1 MKGVLR
7 DSNSIHIDMPWGP
20 TPVNDAPNAPADW
33 DWFEDQTPALDRSPR
48 GPKRRRDRRI
58 RAWVTEEEYT
68 AVVTRASM
76 MTSGDIGEY
85 VRRRCLGQRLHANV
99 GGHAVGILMHV
110 ARAVAERYP
119 ADREFHDEIISAIE
133 AAGLAA
139 NL

>member
-1 MKGVLR
+1 
-7 DSNSIHIDMPWGP
+7 MPWGP
-20 TPVNDAPNAPADW
+20 TSCSHALNVPADW
-33 DWFEDQTPALDRSPR
+33 DWFEGLTPALHPSPR
-48 GPKRRRDRRI
+48 GPKRRRNKRI
-58 RAWVTEEEYT
+58 RAWVTEEEYA
-68 AVVTRASM
+68 AVLARANM

-99 GGHAVGILMHV
+99 GGHAVAILMRV

-133 AAGLAA
+133 AAGLGA

>member
-1 MKGVLR
+1 M
-7 DSNSIHIDMPWGP
+7 
-20 TPVNDAPNAPADW
+20 NDAPNTPADSS
-33 DWFEDQTPALDRSPR
+33 WFTDAAGPPLSSPR
-48 GPKRRRDRRI
+48 APKRRRGKQI
-58 RAWVTEEEYT
+58 CAWVTEEEHT
-68 AVVTRASM
+68 AVVTRAGM

-99 GGHAVGILMHV
+99 GGHAVGILMRV